1 MAMQTLYLKEHD
13 GIVHNPM
20 GQLAAASVPSI
31 PWWTAL
37 GSQSV
42 YGDSCG
48 QLKPLLVENHDQLT
62 STKQA
67 GRVTEHHEVIN
78 KGNPAQF
85 TIFPENG
92 QRQDEVWSTEEH
104 EKFCG
109 KMLRIVRTKAGS
121 LCEEVR
127 MLVETDSAERMGDGK
142 NAGDGQKP
150 QTIISLQSSP
160 SDNRRY
166 ELPMVCAKYPYR
178 DQCYGVFSTYGPQV
192 SGRVMLPLNL
202 TTEDGPIYVNAKQYN
217 GIIRRRQSRAK
228 AVLENKVTKSRK
240 PYMHYSRHLHAMRRP
255 RGCGGRFLNTKPSNG
270 DKDGIEKKKVAS
282 GGPFSHPTGSQN
294 SEVLQSDSGTLNSS
308 KEANGGGSTISG
320 SEVTSMYSRGGD
332 NIDHFSIN
340 NLGLSVHSLPG
351 MMDHGRRSVMPT
363 KWVATADNCC
373 NLKV

>member
-62 STKQA
+62 STKQT
-67 GRVTEHHEVIN
+67 GRVTEHEVIN

-85 TIFPENG
+85 TIFP
-92 QRQDEVWSTEEH
+92 
-104 EKFCG
+104 
-109 KMLRIVRTKAGS
+109 
-121 LCEEVR
+121 
-127 MLVETDSAERMGDGK
+127 GDGK

-150 QTIISLQSSP
+150 QTVISLQSTP
-160 SDNRRY
+160 SDNRTRY
-166 ELPMVCAKYPYR
+166 ELPMVCAKYPYM

-228 AVLENKVTKSRK
+228 AVLENKLTKSRK

-270 DKDGIEKKKVAS
+270 DKDGIEKKRVAN

-308 KEANGGGSTISG
+308 KEANGGGSTVSG